1 MLPVASCFCAVR
13 GAKVNKSEPFAR
25 LEASH
30 GQQTGGRR
38 WQNFQRLWQAWG
50 KRFPKGLRDQQFMTI
65 KAISRFITTGG
76 ALLIFVAAA
85 FAQSGSTRPRR
96 VNPAPTGTT
105 TSSSSSSRAGQS
117 ATPATADNTAASNTN
132 VNTAPRRR
140 PGPTPAASST
150 TDTARAYDLLQQK
163 QYGAAARAAKEIAA
177 ANPNDSEAWK
187 IAGFAE
193 MNLKQY
199 EDAASDLQRA
209 LDLQLAAS
217 QEDANTVDA
226 LAQAYILTEKFD
238 RALPL
243 LVIATT
249 RAGAPAPASM
259 FYYRGV
265 AEYQTNRM
273 AEAERSFNAAVKAN
287 PKDAASLY
295 YLGQIAFKGGRLD
308 EAISMLNR
316 ATLND
321 QRIAS
326 AWALL
331 TTAYLR
337 RAAAATVEAKAD
349 ADYLSAVRAGEGL
362 TRQRTDAEAA
372 TLFAQALISAKQFAR
387 AATVLERVTA
397 GDDAKGVTLYLLGVA
412 HARANNFPKAIA
424 ALERAAAKTPDDV
437 NIYRELGYAYEI
449 SKQYAKALTAYERG
463 AQLAPTDTDF
473 KESIER
479 VRKRMQSAVQ
489 NQ

>member
-1 MLPVASCFCAVR
+1 
-13 GAKVNKSEPFAR
+13 
-25 LEASH
+25 
-30 GQQTGGRR
+30 
-38 WQNFQRLWQAWG
+38 
-50 KRFPKGLRDQQFMTI
+50 MTI
-65 KAISRFITTGG
+65 KAISRFIKTGG
-76 ALLIFVAAA
+76 ALLICVAAA
-85 FAQSGSTRPRR
+85 AAATFAQSGSTRPRR
-96 VNPAPTGTT
+96 VNPAPTAPTASPSA
-105 TSSSSSSRAGQS
+105 SSPRAGQRS
-117 ATPATADNTAASNTN
+117 PATVDNTAASNTT
-132 VNTAPRRR
+132 VNTAPTPRRR
-140 PGPTPAASST
+140 ANTTPATSST
-150 TDTARAYDLLQQK
+150 ADTSRAYDLLQQK
-163 QYGAAARAAKEIAA
+163 QYPAAARAAKEIAA

-199 EDAASDLQRA
+199 EEAAADLQRA
-209 LDLQLAAS
+209 LDLQRAAS

-265 AEYQTNRM
+265 AEYQTGKA

-308 EAISMLNR
+308 EAISVLNR
-316 ATLND
+316 ATVSD
-321 QRIAS
+321 PRIAS

-337 RAAAATVEAKAD
+337 RAASATNEAKAD
-349 ADYLSAVRAGEGL
+349 ADYLSAVRAGESL

-372 TLFAQALISAKQFAR
+372 TLFAQALIGAKQFAR
-387 AATVLERVTA
+387 AATVLEKVTA

-412 HARANNFPKAIA
+412 HSRAKNFPKAIA
-424 ALERAAAKTPDDV
+424 ALERAATKSPDDV

-463 AQLAPTDTDF
+463 LALAPTDTDF

-479 VRKRMQSAVQ
+479 VRPAVQ
-489 NQ
+489 K